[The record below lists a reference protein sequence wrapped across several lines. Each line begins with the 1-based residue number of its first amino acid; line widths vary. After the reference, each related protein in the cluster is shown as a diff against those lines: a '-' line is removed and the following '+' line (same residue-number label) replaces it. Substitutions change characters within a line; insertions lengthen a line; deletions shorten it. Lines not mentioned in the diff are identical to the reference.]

1 MNKKT
6 NSIFIF
12 PLYLIDKQTFIIN
25 FPNKRFLYA
34 YFSNGG
40 SLKDRITAFTIIPLQ
55 E

>member
-12 PLYLIDKQTFIIN
+12 PIYLIDTQLFITN

-40 SLKDRITAFTIIPLQ
+40 SLRNRITALTIIPLQ